1 MIFAVSCHCVSPIEF
16 LAVNESTECEMEG
29 RATSVDGFSQSM
41 KDALCVMA
49 CSEGLTRVLGEADGE
64 GTSADLLLKQVLL
77 VEEEDDGRVCEPFV
91 VADGVKQL
99 HALVHAVLRGE
110 RGGCC
115 MKH

>member
-1 MIFAVSCHCVSPIEF
+1 MKEALYVKARS
-16 LAVNESTECEMEG
+16 EC
-29 RATSVDGFSQSM
+29 
-41 KDALCVMA
+41 
-49 CSEGLTRVLGEADGE
+49 LTRVLGEANGE

-110 RGGCC
+110 NGGVT
-115 MKH
+115 

>member
-1 MIFAVSCHCVSPIEF
+1 MTSADWG
-16 LAVNESTECEMEG
+16 ST
-29 RATSVDGFSQSM
+29 SM
-41 KDALCVMA
+41 KEALYVQA
-49 CSEGLTRVLGEADGE
+49 YSEWLTRVLGETDGE

-110 RGGCC
+110 KEGFTRNID
-115 MKH
+115 KKQTIPNNIPSQPQDVSQ